1 MHEGTQVDDERP
13 GRSGVRRGVWAAA
26 AVTVALVAAII
37 SIFGDMASTRA
48 DNQKSRQAAAT
59 SSMDLA
65 STLRLAIQHEQDL
78 VVSGAAFF
86 VNSPDATQA
95 QFTRW
100 MTAEHAFARYPE
112 LYAISEIAMVT
123 PSEAAAFSVRQAG
136 GAVGTAAGGVPLQIT
151 PAGYR
156 AFYCLPAVWDV
167 RSTPQAGRSGF
178 DICQSPYGR
187 SLLHMRDSGQ
197 SAVLPYGSG
206 NTTTLGLGLPIYQG
220 GVMPATTEA
229 RQSAFIGWIAEEVDP
244 HVALVNALRAHP
256 HTKVVLRFG
265 SGSSAVSF
273 AAGSASAGAKA
284 TTVDI
289 TNGWHVTTSSAVA
302 PAGIIGSTAAGF
314 RLGVGLLISLLL
326 GALIYVLGTSRSRA
340 IHLVNE
346 GTAQLRHQALHDP
359 LTGLSNRALI
369 LDRIRQMMARSER
382 EHTRMAA
389 LFIDVDDFKDI
400 NDTLG
405 HNAGDELLTA
415 VGVRLKAALR
425 DQDTVG
431 RLGGDEFVVL
441 VEGTSLDAG
450 SGAVADRILDALS
463 DSFDLED
470 SDDPVVVNVSIGI
483 AEGER
488 STGEELLQ
496 DADIALYQ
504 AKANGKHRA
513 VIFSQSMQVA
523 LDDRRHLES
532 DLHSAFEH
540 GQFFVRYQPTVDLS
554 TRAST
559 GVEAHLGWRH
569 PTRGVVAPETFVPVL
584 ESSGLMVPVGRWLLE
599 AACRHGSNLQRE
611 GRPQSVSVMAS
622 ASQFERDGF
631 VEDVRAALAS
641 TGLDPASLIVT
652 FPETALAPDET
663 TIARLRCLKTEGV
676 RIALGEFESGY
687 SSLTYLQRYPIDIL
701 KVDRSLVSGTVDPGE
716 VATITR
722 TLTQLGKVF
731 GVDIIIE
738 DVPSGDGPDPLD
750 ELAGTGTEADTGL
763 FATGTR

>member
-1 MHEGTQVDDERP
+1 M
-13 GRSGVRRGVWAAA
+13 
-26 AVTVALVAAII
+26 ALVAAII

-48 DNQKSRQAAAT
+48 DSQKSRQAAVT
-59 SSMDLA
+59 SSMDIA
-65 STLRLAIQHEQDL
+65 STLKLAIQHEQDL

-100 MTAEHAFARYPE
+100 MTAERAFARYPE
-112 LYAISEIAMVT
+112 LYAISEIAIVT
-123 PSEAAAFSVRQAG
+123 PSEVAALFARQTG
-136 GAVGTAAGGVPLQIT
+136 GPVGTATGGSPLQIT

-156 AFYCLPAVWDV
+156 DFYCLPAVWDV
-167 RSTPQAGRSGF
+167 RGNAQAGRAGF
-178 DICQSPYGR
+178 DFCQSPYGR
-187 SLLHMRDSGQ
+187 LLLHMRDSGQ

-206 NTTTLGLGLPIYQG
+206 NSVTLGLGLPIYQG
-220 GVMPATTEA
+220 GVVPGTTEA
-229 RQSAFIGWIAEEVDP
+229 RQSAFIGWIAEEIDP
-244 HVALVNALRAHP
+244 HVALVSALLAHP
-256 HTKVVLRFG
+256 HAKVVLRYG
-265 SGSSAVSF
+265 AGSSAVSF
-273 AAGSASAGAKA
+273 VAGSAPAGAEA
-284 TTVDI
+284 TTIGI

-302 PAGIIGSTAAGF
+302 PAGVIGSTAAGF

-369 LDRIRQMMARSER
+369 LDRIRQMMARSGR

-425 DQDTVG
+425 DRDTVG

-441 VEGTSLDAG
+441 VEGASLDAG
-450 SGAVADRILDALS
+450 AGAVADRILDALAG
-463 DSFDLED
+463 SFELEV
-470 SDDPVVVNVSIGI
+470 SDDPIVVNVSIGI

-496 DADIALYQ
+496 DADIALYE

-513 VIFSQSMQVA
+513 VVFSQSMQVA
-523 LDDRRHLES
+523 LDDRRHLEA

-554 TRAST
+554 TRTST

-599 AACRHGSNLQRE
+599 AACQHGSNLQRE

-631 VEDVRAALAS
+631 VQDVRAALAT

-663 TIARLRCLKTEGV
+663 TIARLKCLKAEGV

-701 KVDRSLVSGTVDPGE
+701 KVDRSLVSEAVDPDE

-722 TLTQLGKVF
+722 TLTQLGRVF

-738 DVPSGDGPDPLD
+738 DVPSEDEPVPLD
-750 ELAGTGTEADTGL
+750 EDAGRKPTDTAADADANTDTGL
-763 FATGTR
+763 FTAGTR